1 MVTPLLRGAEIDA
14 CVHRILLARAEPTM
28 AHRTPAA
35 PEIERRRHEADQHR
49 RDVFERLVAL
59 HPGAVTATGHV
70 HTAELVHEGVEL
82 ILNARLADTQAR
94 RTVTS
99 QAYVRVGRVDDRFT
113 YAPLVIKNHEVTEA
127 AASRQLMEGSLE
139 RLVPSDV
146 VVREGL
152 GLRSSATVRRDV
164 LMLDGA
170 TRVLQAFDAA
180 DPLTRGALV
189 DRNGR
194 LWWLDLASPALS
206 RSNLGAYD
214 GFFRER
220 VVALS
225 ALDEWFDVGGAFPTS
240 PYWHRECLT
249 CEFSEHCQVELE
261 AIDDVSLTRFTS
273 IGQQFALREH
283 GVRTRDQLAR
293 LDPIRAQ
300 SARSRPVSVDPNVAV
315 EDRLG
320 RKFDRLDEL
329 IYRARAHVRD
339 SALRILDPSLMG
351 CPTADVEVDVDME
364 SYDDVT
370 YLWGAN
376 VTLNAPADG
385 ARAGYITF
393 AEWGELSLESEARN
407 FARFWTWLS
416 ELRRRCHDQGR
427 SFAAYCFWA
436 QAEDGAMNR
445 AVATPVEG
453 GPTMADLA
461 VFRQQSPPVWID
473 LHDLAKEQIQTEGPL
488 GLKQLAASA
497 GFQWRDV
504 NPSGEASM
512 LWYEV
517 ATRDDSDEAAVS
529 RQRILDYNEDDCRAT
544 KSLRD
549 WLNGPAK
556 ALAHRDDPL

>member
-14 CVHRILLARAEPTM
+14 CVHRITLARAEPSY
-28 AHRTPAA
+28 AHRTPAS
-35 PEIERRRHEADQHR
+35 PEIERRRHEAEHHR
-49 RDVFERLVAL
+49 HSVLERLIAL
-59 HPGAVTATGHV
+59 HPNAVTATGHE
-70 HTAELVHEGVEL
+70 HTVELIESGVEL
-82 ILNARLADTQAR
+82 ILNARLADVAAR

-127 AASRQLMEGSLE
+127 AASRQLCEGSLAH
-139 RLVPSDV
+139 LVPTEVTLRD
-146 VVREGL
+146 GL
-152 GLRSSATVRRDV
+152 GLRSTATVRRDV
-164 LMLDGA
+164 LLLDGA
-170 TRVLQAFDAA
+170 TRILQAFDAA
-180 DPLTRGALV
+180 DPATRGALI
-189 DRNGR
+189 DRNER
-194 LWWLDLASPALS
+194 VWWLDLASPTFS
-206 RSNLGAYD
+206 RSNLTAYD
-214 GFFRER
+214 DYYRER
-220 VVALS
+220 VDVLS
-225 ALDEWFDVGGAFPTS
+225 ALDEWFDMGGAFPTA

-273 IGQQFALREH
+273 IDQQFALRDS

-300 SARSRPVSVDPNVAV
+300 SARTRPRASDATATA

-329 IYRARAHVRD
+329 IYRARSHVRE

-364 SYDDVT
+364 SYDDAT

-376 VTLNAPADG
+376 VTVHQPVEG
-385 ARAGYITF
+385 VRAGYATF
-393 AEWGELSLESEARN
+393 VEWDELTRGAEARN
-407 FARFWTWLS
+407 FARFWSWLS
-416 ELRRRCHDQGR
+416 ELRQVCDAQGR

-445 AVATPVEG
+445 AVATPLAG
-453 GPTMADLA
+453 GPTMSDLA
-461 VFRQQSPPVWID
+461 AFRQQSPPAWID

-497 GFQWRDV
+497 GFQWRDE

-517 ATRDDSDEAAVS
+517 ATRGDDLEAAKS
-529 RQRILDYNEDDCRAT
+529 RQRILDYNEDDCLAT

-556 ALAHRDDPL
+556 SLAHRDDPL

>member
-14 CVHRILLARAEPTM
+14 CVHRIALARAEPSR
-28 AHRTPAA
+28 AHRTPAT

-49 RDVFERLVAL
+49 LSVTERLIEL
-59 HPGAVTATGHV
+59 HPNAVTATGHR
-70 HTAELVHEGVEL
+70 HTAELIFDGVEL
-82 ILNARLADTQAR
+82 ILNARLADVEAR
-94 RTVTS
+94 RTITS
-99 QAYVRVGRVDDRFT
+99 QAFVRVGRVDDRFT
-113 YAPLVIKNHEVTEA
+113 YAPLVIKNHEVTEPA
-127 AASRQLMEGSLE
+127 SSRQLLEGSIE
-139 RLVPSDV
+139 RLVPNDV

-152 GLRSSATVRRDV
+152 GLRSTATVRRDV
-164 LMLDGA
+164 LLLDGA
-170 TRVLQAFDAA
+170 TRILQAFDAA
-180 DPLTRGALV
+180 DPYTRGALV
-189 DRNGR
+189 DRNAR
-194 LWWLDLASPALS
+194 LWWLDLASPVYS
-206 RSNLGAYD
+206 RSNLAAYD
-214 GFFRER
+214 GFYRER
-220 VVALS
+220 VEALA

-249 CEFSEHCQVELE
+249 CEFSEHCQSELE

-273 IGQQFALREH
+273 IDQQFVLRDN

-293 LDPIRAQ
+293 LDPKRAQ
-300 SARSRPVSVDPNVAV
+300 SARSRPVNSDATVAL

-329 IYRARAHVRD
+329 IYRARSHVRL
-339 SALRILDPSLMG
+339 SALRILDPSQMG

-364 SYDDVT
+364 SYDDAT

-376 VTLNAPADG
+376 VTVHRRLEGVP
-385 ARAGYITF
+385 AGYATF
-393 AEWGELSLESEARN
+393 VEWEELTGESEARN
-407 FARFWTWLS
+407 FARFWSWLT
-416 ELRRRCHDQGR
+416 ELRQICDAQGR

-445 AVATPVEG
+445 AVATALPG
-453 GPTMADLA
+453 GPTMDDLVA
-461 VFRQQSPPVWID
+461 FRRQSPPAWID
-473 LHDLAKEQIQTEGPL
+473 LHDLAKEQVQTEGPL

-497 GFQWRDV
+497 GFEWRDE

-517 ATRDDSDEAAVS
+517 ATRGGDAEAARS
-529 RQRILDYNEDDCRAT
+529 RQRILDYNEDDCLAT

-556 ALAHRDDPL
+556 NLAHRDDPL